1 MSLFLITFLT
11 IYCSLHL
18 YVLFKLRNAFKLSD
32 LSTRLLILLLLV
44 MTFTPF
50 LVRLAE
56 YSGMTKTAQIL
67 AWPGFFWMGFMFIF
81 VSILLFTD
89 LLRYFYQRALCLFP
103 QKFLPELLSAS
114 TTSKMSLV
122 LAIFASLYA
131 CFEAGQIRTEHITIA
146 STKLAA
152 SASRVRIVQVS
163 DVHIGLLLG
172 DKKLTK
178 IADKIKDAE
187 PDILISTGDLLDGKL
202 NRDDNI
208 QTLNS
213 LAKLLASIT
222 APAGKFA
229 VIGNHEVYAGL
240 AQAVEFSR
248 SAGFTVLRNQSVT
261 LDSGLTISGID
272 DRAAKQHTPAKPIT
286 ETELLKNVPN
296 NSFHLLLKHRPEI
309 LQESDGKFDLQL
321 SGHVHKGQIFPFNF
335 LVKLKHPIPC
345 GTSTTTGGSRIYVSR
360 GTGTWGPPMR
370 LFAPPEITIIDI
382 IAPSSAK

>member
-1 MSLFLITFLT
+1 MSLI
-11 IYCSLHL
+11 
-18 YVLFKLRNAFKLSD
+18 
-32 LSTRLLILLLLV
+32 
-44 MTFTPF
+44 
-50 LVRLAE
+50 
-56 YSGMTKTAQIL
+56 
-67 AWPGFFWMGFMFIF
+67 
-81 VSILLFTD
+81 
-89 LLRYFYQRALCLFP
+89 
-103 QKFLPELLSAS
+103 
-114 TTSKMSLV
+114 

-131 CFEAGQIRTEHITIA
+131 CIEAAQIRTEHITIA
-146 STKLAA
+146 STKLAN
-152 SASRVRIVQVS
+152 SVSRIRIVQIS

-172 DKKLTK
+172 DKKLAK
-178 IADKIKDAE
+178 IADKIKDVE

-208 QTLNS
+208 RALNS
-213 LAKLLASIT
+213 LAKLLASVN

-240 AQAVEFSR
+240 TQAAEFTS
-248 SAGFTVLRNQSVT
+248 SAGFNVLRNQSVT
-261 LDSGLTISGID
+261 LENGLTISGVD
-272 DRAAKQHTPAKPIT
+272 DRAANQHTPVKPTT
-286 ETELLKNVPN
+286 EIKLLKHVPH

-345 GTSTTTGGSRIYVSR
+345 GTTITPGGSRIYVSR

-382 IAPSSAK
+382 IAPPSAK